1 MSSSPDLQPS
11 PAENSPDQR
20 LTWER
25 WPLREDPRRWWKLPL
40 VGLVVLAVGAVL
52 VVSLPLTAGIAL
64 GLALVVTLW
73 PYLLPRQ
80 YAVGEE
86 GVSLRQGFYGTRR
99 SWTEVE
105 SCRKLA
111 EGYLFQLRPGE
122 GVRSPRPNL
131 LFPGSKELFLPFP
144 VEPEKFEMLKS
155 ILALHIPT
163 GVERKNETTLNG

>member
-1 MSSSPDLQPS
+1 MSPSPDLQPS
-11 PAENSPDQR
+11 TAENSPGQT

-25 WPLREDPRRWWKLPL
+25 WPLREDPRRWWKLLL

-52 VVSLPLTAGIAL
+52 VVSLPLTAAIAL

-80 YAVGEE
+80 YEVGEE
-86 GVSLRQGFYGTRR
+86 GVSLRQGFYSARR
-99 SWTEVE
+99 GWQEVE

-111 EGYLFQLRPGE
+111 GGFLLPLRPRAGT
-122 GVRSPRPNL
+122 RTPRPNL

-144 VEPEKFEMLKS
+144 LEPENLRLLESLLS
-155 ILALHIPT
+155 RHIPIH
-163 GVERKNETTLNG
+163 VERNNAHP